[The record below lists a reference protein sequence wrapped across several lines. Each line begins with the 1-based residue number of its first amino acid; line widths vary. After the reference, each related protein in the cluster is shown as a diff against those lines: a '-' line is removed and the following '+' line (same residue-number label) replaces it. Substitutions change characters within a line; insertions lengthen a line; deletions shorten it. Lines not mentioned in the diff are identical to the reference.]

1 MRNTQEHTLLV
12 RKNGWLWQTL
22 YWVTASLLLF
32 FIFSNQQYDLVVRAP
47 VVIVLTLMSIGVTQ
61 FINCY
66 LIPRFLF
73 QRRFFRFFY
82 LLLFTIIFS
91 IWVNIL
97 CIILILFYTT
107 LHFRG
112 SALPNN
118 TDLILLLS
126 GSYIIIFFATVVH
139 FIVESYSKLIERDR
153 IERQQTETEL
163 KLKEAKIKLLQ
174 GQLHPHFLFNMLNN
188 LYGLWMEKSDSTP
201 DVILKLSSL
210 LDYMLYECD
219 REKVLLEH
227 EIKFIT
233 NYIDLESIRHD
244 SRLNLNLQLPNS
256 YNETEIAPLLLFAF
270 VENAF
275 KHGVNKN
282 SGVSNINLMV
292 SNIGNVIH
300 FSITNNFS
308 QAESSNHG
316 IGLENVKERLNLLYP
331 AKHELKI
338 DSSNNQFSIELTLI
352 TD

>member
-12 RKNGWLWQTL
+12 QKNGWLWQTL

-47 VVIVLTLMSIGVTQ
+47 VIIVLTLMSIGVTQ
-61 FINCY
+61 FINRY

-244 SRLNLNLQLPNS
+244 SRLNLNLQFPNS